1 MSLLFA
7 ILLAFADGNG
17 AHPRDDAAC
26 DGGACEQEER
36 ALPAT
41 GEGGR
46 PEHTEEHLSRMAR
59 HDLSTRLGIP
69 EKEVKTG
76 SVRRRVW
83 PDASLG
89 CPKPDTM
96 YAQVETPG
104 YVIELA
110 ARGKSYEYHADAK
123 RVVACE

>member
-7 ILLAFADGNG
+7 ILLAVADGNG
-17 AHPRDDAAC
+17 THPRDAAAC

-41 GEGGR
+41 GGGR
-46 PEHTEEHLSRMAR
+46 TPEHTEERVLRMAR
-59 HDLSTRLGIP
+59 QDLAKRLGIP

-76 SVRRRVW
+76 AVQRRTFS
-83 PDASLG
+83 DASLG

-110 ARGKSYEYHADAK
+110 AGGKSYEYHADAK

>member
-1 MSLLFA
+1 VWLLFA
-7 ILLAFADGNG
+7 ILLAVADGNG
-17 AHPRDDAAC
+17 THAKDAAAC
-26 DGGACEQEER
+26 DGGACEQQ
-36 ALPAT
+36 AVV
-41 GEGGR
+41 
-46 PEHTEEHLSRMAR
+46 RMAR
-59 HDLSTRLGIP
+59 QDLAKRLGIP

-76 SVRRRVW
+76 AVQRRTFS
-83 PDASLG
+83 DASLG

>member
-1 MSLLFA
+1 VSLLFA
-7 ILLAFADGNG
+7 ILVAFADGNG
-17 AHPRDDAAC
+17 AHARDAAAC
-26 DGGACEQEER
+26 DGGACE
-36 ALPAT
+36 
-41 GEGGR
+41 
-46 PEHTEEHLSRMAR
+46 EEHLSRMAR
-59 HDLSTRLGIP
+59 QDLAKRLGIP

-76 SVRRRVW
+76 SVRRRTW

-104 YVIELA
+104 YVIELLA
-110 ARGKSYEYHADAK
+110 DGKSYEYHADAK

>member
-1 MSLLFA
+1 VSLVVA
-7 ILLAFADGNG
+7 ILLAFADGSG
-17 AHPRDDAAC
+17 AHAREAAAC
-26 DGGACEQEER
+26 DAGACEGER
-36 ALPAT
+36 L
-41 GEGGR
+41 
-46 PEHTEEHLSRMAR
+46 LLMAR
-59 HDLSTRLGIP
+59 QDLAKRLGIP

-76 SVRRRVW
+76 SLQRRTW